1 MSPRPRKK
9 VRRSVPTT
17 PVIAAPVPSAPD
29 MVSSYRWV
37 WYLLSLFVPFAG
49 ILVALFLYDRDE
61 KEVRRVG
68 RNCLLIGF
76 VFWVLIP
83 LFIGFLVLVYA
94 ILSMAGWISDVVD
107 TGN

>member
-1 MSPRPRKK
+1 
-9 VRRSVPTT
+9 
-17 PVIAAPVPSAPD
+17 

-94 ILSMAGWISDVVD
+94 ILSMAGWVSDVVD